1 MTEDVSGGV
10 ILQQSNLGP
19 EKIEPIIFKL
29 MFSRDDLRSTMVP
42 YLNPELFQYTQSQ
55 TLFKNI
61 SKFEE
66 KFNTF
71 PTIKDIRLFSQ
82 NKEVHEYLDDIVKR
96 NVEEYNE
103 KHLLGSIEHYI
114 RKAMYMNQITKI
126 LTDVQDPTFTVD
138 SESDLPEVMRDI
150 FSFSFDNSVGMNV
163 FSKEGIEQ
171 MMEFFHQQKKFIPSG
186 IKGLD
191 EMLNGGFHSK
201 SLSLILAP
209 TNQGK
214 SAIMCAVGANQVLMG
229 KNVLYITLEMS
240 EEMISQRVMA
250 NIFNIDQDGLALTDK
265 STLFKK
271 FDKYKDLIAGRF
283 RCKNY
288 SSSMASA
295 NVFRKLLK
303 EYKTKQGWE
312 PDIIYIDYLGLGKPN
327 RLRKVSSKHEDL
339 QTVSEEYRDIGND
352 LDIPIVSA
360 MQTNRDGFNSTN
372 IDLDKMSASFGVAMT
387 ADFVL
392 AAIMSE
398 ELKAANQYLW
408 LCVKNRFGQNGQ
420 EFNVGMDFSKM
431 QLSDLGELPRNKDG
445 GEAVSNSRKS
455 TDSLLEEE
463 SSDYSSFNNI
473 NSDSSDF
480 NSNYDFD

>member
-1 MTEDVSGGV
+1 MAEEVTNGI
-10 ILQQSNLGP
+10 ILEKKDLGP
-19 EKIEPIIFKL
+19 ERIEPIIFKL
-29 MFSRDDLRSTMVP
+29 MFSRDDLRSTMIP
-42 YLNPELFQYTQSQ
+42 YLSYDLFQYTQSQ
-55 TLFKNI
+55 TLFKTI
-61 SKFEE
+61 MKFESQ
-66 KFNTF
+66 FNSF

-82 NKEVHEYLDDIVKR
+82 NNEVHEFLDEIVKK

-103 KHLLGSIEHYI
+103 KHLLGSVEHYI
-114 RKAMYMNQITKI
+114 RKSMYMNQITKI
-126 LTDVQDPTFTVD
+126 LTDVQDPAFIVD
-138 SESDLPEVMRDI
+138 SESDLPEVLRDI

-171 MMEFFHQQKKFIPSG
+171 MMEFFHQQKKFIKTE

-191 EMLNGGFHSK
+191 TMLNGGFHSK

-214 SAIMCAVGANQVLMG
+214 SAIMCALGANQVMIG

-250 NIFNIDQDGLALTDK
+250 NIFNIDQDGLAMTDR
-265 STLFKK
+265 STLMKK
-271 FDKYKDLIAGRF
+271 FEEYKDIISDRF
-283 RCKNY
+283 RVKNF

-295 NVFRKLLK
+295 NTFRKLLK

-327 RLRKVSSKHEDL
+327 RIRKVSSKHEDL

-372 IDLDKMSASFGVAMT
+372 IDLDKMASSFGVAMT

-392 AAIMSE
+392 AAIMTE

-408 LCVKNRFGQNGQ
+408 FCVKNRFGQNGQ
-420 EFNVGMDFSKM
+420 EFNVGMDFNKM
-431 QLSDLGELPRNKDG
+431 QLTDLGEQPRNKDG
-445 GEAVSNSRKS
+445 AEIIPASRKS
-455 TDSLLEEE
+455 TDSLLEED
-463 SSDYSSFNNI
+463 SSDYPSFNNI

-480 NSNYDFD
+480 QSSYDFD